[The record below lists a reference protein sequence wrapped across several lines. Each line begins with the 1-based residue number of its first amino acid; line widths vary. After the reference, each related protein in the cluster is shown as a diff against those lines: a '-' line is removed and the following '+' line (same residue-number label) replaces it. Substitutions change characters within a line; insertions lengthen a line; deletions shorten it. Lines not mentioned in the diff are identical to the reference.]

1 MLQIKAG
8 AERVCMMRWIAALFV
23 LLAGLASANPSDEFV
38 KLKASIDTRH
48 LEDALKNLKSE
59 ETNKTLSDVEFLLL
73 TSYFMTASGQP
84 SKALKLAE
92 KAEYSTT
99 GYESEIA
106 EARARAYLQQGDLER
121 ADQYA
126 ANALEKNGDNV
137 VARLIQLQIESDLN
151 NALLTPKFERLLKR
165 TNGNQVVW
173 IAYLDQAL
181 RSAEPDTTLPNRAFI
196 ELGDTG
202 LMTEYRAKFHFKA
215 NKRYEAYQLFIKA
228 AEIYVKEG
236 NTIAQN
242 RVNRWLEIHGKYAN
256 KSEPVELAPTANP
269 QTTGSKRDDQL
280 SINQVVVLIAPPD
293 GTTPPVEKEPR
304 PLPPLSPEEPKREL
318 IQPADTNQSQDI
330 EPIKVVTKGD
340 IGTGS
345 GFITNQ
351 GHWVVTNRHVVE
363 NADRII
369 VRNGTGKI
377 RHVAKYFLD
386 EQDDIALLYLDEPYP
401 AEYSVEM
408 TDIIDPTGGDELF
421 VMGFPLT
428 SVLGSHHPSITEGIV
443 SKEAGFGD
451 MPNHFLLTANL
462 NEGNS
467 GGPIF
472 SRDGRVLGIAVAK
485 LDKTKVLE
493 TTGMLPEDVNVGIKG
508 REVRRFLRT
517 NVPPSSDARPA
528 LSPREAYSALRSQ
541 VVLVVSIDD

>member
-1 MLQIKAG
+1 
-8 AERVCMMRWIAALFV
+8 MMRWIAALFV

-84 SKALKLAE
+84 FKALKLAE

-215 NKRYEAYQLFIKA
+215 NKRYEAYQLFTKA
-228 AEIYVKEG
+228 AEIYLKEG

-256 KSEPVELAPTANP
+256 KSEPVGVAPTDNLR
-269 QTTGSKRDDQL
+269 TTESKSDGQP
-280 SINQVVVLIAPPD
+280 SSNQVVVLIAPPD

-318 IQPADTNQSQDI
+318 IQPALTLCTADKAQ
-330 EPIKVVTKGD
+330 VA
-340 IGTGS
+340 S
-345 GFITNQ
+345 GIMQ
-351 GHWVVTNRHVVE
+351 R
-363 NADRII
+363 
-369 VRNGTGKI
+369 
-377 RHVAKYFLD
+377 
-386 EQDDIALLYLDEPYP
+386 P
-401 AEYSVEM
+401 
-408 TDIIDPTGGDELF
+408 
-421 VMGFPLT
+421 FPKRQL
-428 SVLGSHHPSITEGIV
+428 I
-443 SKEAGFGD
+443 
-451 MPNHFLLTANL
+451 
-462 NEGNS
+462 
-467 GGPIF
+467 
-472 SRDGRVLGIAVAK
+472 
-485 LDKTKVLE
+485 
-493 TTGMLPEDVNVGIKG
+493 
-508 REVRRFLRT
+508 
-517 NVPPSSDARPA
+517 
-528 LSPREAYSALRSQ
+528 
-541 VVLVVSIDD
+541 

>member
-1 MLQIKAG
+1 MLQRQVG
-8 AERVCMMRWIAALFV
+8 AERVCMMRWIAALLV

-84 SKALKLAE
+84 SKALELAE

-202 LMTEYRAKFHFKA
+202 LMAEYRAKFHFKA

-228 AEIYVKEG
+228 AEIYVEEG

-256 KSEPVELAPTANP
+256 KSEPVGLAPTANP
-269 QTTGSKRDDQL
+269 QTTGSKSDDQL
-280 SINQVVVLIAPPD
+280 SSNQVVVLIAPPD

-517 NVPPSSDARPA
+517 NVPPNSDARPA

>member
-1 MLQIKAG
+1 
-8 AERVCMMRWIAALFV
+8 MMRWTAALFV

-215 NKRYEAYQLFIKA
+215 NKRYEAYQLFTKA

-256 KSEPVELAPTANP
+256 KSEPVGVAPTDNLR
-269 QTTGSKRDDQL
+269 TTESKSDGQP
-280 SINQVVVLIAPPD
+280 SSNQVVVLIAPPD

-318 IQPADTNQSQDI
+318 IQPADTKQSQDI

-386 EQDDIALLYLDEPYP
+386 AQDDIALLYLDEPYP
-401 AEYSVEM
+401 ADYSVEM

>member
-8 AERVCMMRWIAALFV
+8 AESVCMMRWIAALFV

-84 SKALKLAE
+84 FKALKLAE

-215 NKRYEAYQLFIKA
+215 NKRYEAYQLFTKA

-256 KSEPVELAPTANP
+256 KSEPVGVAPTDNLR
-269 QTTGSKRDDQL
+269 TTESKSDDQP
-280 SINQVVVLIAPPD
+280 SSNQVVVLIAPPD

-401 AEYSVEM
+401 ADYSVEM

-443 SKEAGFGD
+443 SKEAGFAD

>member
-1 MLQIKAG
+1 MLQMKVG
-8 AERVCMMRWIAALFV
+8 AERVCMMRWIAALLV

-59 ETNKTLSDVEFLLL
+59 ETSETLSDVEFLLL

-215 NKRYEAYQLFIKA
+215 NKRYEAYQLFTKA

-256 KSEPVELAPTANP
+256 KSEPVGVAPTDNLR
-269 QTTGSKRDDQL
+269 TTESKSDDQP
-280 SINQVVVLIAPPD
+280 SSNQVVVLIAPPD

-401 AEYSVEM
+401 ADYSVEM

-517 NVPPSSDARPA
+517 NLPPSSDARPA

>member
-1 MLQIKAG
+1 
-8 AERVCMMRWIAALFV
+8 MMRWIAALFV

-126 ANALEKNGDNV
+126 TNALEKNGDNV
-137 VARLIQLQIESDLN
+137 VARLIQLQIQSDLN
-151 NALLTPKFERLLKR
+151 NALLTQKFERLLKR

-202 LMTEYRAKFHFKA
+202 LMTEYQAKFHFKA
-215 NKRYEAYQLFIKA
+215 NKRYEAYQLFTKA

-386 EQDDIALLYLDEPYP
+386 AQDDIALLYLDEPYP
-401 AEYSVEM
+401 ADYSVEM

-517 NVPPSSDARPA
+517 NLPPSSDARPA

>member
-1 MLQIKAG
+1 MLQRQVG
-8 AERVCMMRWIAALFV
+8 AERVCMMRWIAALLV

-84 SKALKLAE
+84 SKALELAE

-202 LMTEYRAKFHFKA
+202 LMAEYRAKFHFKA

-228 AEIYVKEG
+228 AEIYVEEG
-236 NTIAQN
+236 NKIAQN
-242 RVNRWLEIHGKYAN
+242 RGNRWLEIHGKYAN
-256 KSEPVELAPTANP
+256 KSEPVGLAPTANP
-269 QTTGSKRDDQL
+269 QTTGSKSDDQL
-280 SINQVVVLIAPPD
+280 SSNQVVVLIAPPD

-408 TDIIDPTGGDELF
+408 TDIIDPTGGDEIF

-517 NVPPSSDARPA
+517 NVPPNSDARPA

>member
-1 MLQIKAG
+1 
-8 AERVCMMRWIAALFV
+8 MMRWIAVIIV

-48 LEDALKNLKSE
+48 LEDALENLKSE
-59 ETNKTLSDVEFLLL
+59 ETSETLSDVEFLLL

-137 VARLIQLQIESDLN
+137 VARLIRLQVESDLN
-151 NALLTPKFERLLKR
+151 NALLTPKFERLLER

-202 LMTEYRAKFHFKA
+202 LMTEYRAKFYFKA
-215 NKRYEAYQLFIKA
+215 NKRYEAYQLFTKA
-228 AEIYVKEG
+228 AGVYAKEG
-236 NTIAQN
+236 NTIAHN

-256 KSEPVELAPTANP
+256 KSEPIAVAPTANP
-269 QTTGSKRDDQL
+269 QTTETKSDDQL
-280 SINQVVVLIAPPD
+280 SITQVVVLKAPPN

-351 GHWVVTNRHVVE
+351 GFWVVTNRHVVE

-386 EQDDIALLYLDEPYP
+386 DQDDIALLYLEEPYP
-401 AEYSVEM
+401 ADYSVEM

-508 REVRRFLRT
+508 QEVRRFLRA

>member
-1 MLQIKAG
+1 MKVG
-8 AERVCMMRWIAALFV
+8 AERVCMMRWIAALLV

-151 NALLTPKFERLLKR
+151 NALLTPKFERLLKK

-215 NKRYEAYQLFIKA
+215 NKRYEAYQLFTKA
-228 AEIYVKEG
+228 AGIYLKEG
-236 NTIAQN
+236 NTIAHN

-256 KSEPVELAPTANP
+256 KSEPVGVAPTDNLR
-269 QTTGSKRDDQL
+269 TTESKSDDQP
-280 SINQVVVLIAPPD
+280 SSNQVVVLIAPPD

-386 EQDDIALLYLDEPYP
+386 DQDDIALLYLEEPYP
-401 AEYSVEM
+401 ADYSVEM

>member
-1 MLQIKAG
+1 
-8 AERVCMMRWIAALFV
+8 MMRWIVALLV

-151 NALLTPKFERLLKR
+151 NALLTPEFERLLKR

-196 ELGDTG
+196 EIGDTG

-215 NKRYEAYQLFIKA
+215 NKRYEAYQLFTKA
-228 AEIYVKEG
+228 AEIYAKEG

-256 KSEPVELAPTANP
+256 KSEPVGVAPTDNP
-269 QTTGSKRDDQL
+269 RTAESKSDDQL
-280 SINQVVVLIAPPD
+280 SSNQVVVLIAPPD

-386 EQDDIALLYLDEPYP
+386 AQDDIALLYLDEPYP
-401 AEYSVEM
+401 ADYSVEM

>member
-1 MLQIKAG
+1 
-8 AERVCMMRWIAALFV
+8 MMRWIAALLV

-84 SKALKLAE
+84 SKALELAE

-202 LMTEYRAKFHFKA
+202 LMAEYRAKFHFKA

-228 AEIYVKEG
+228 AEIYVEEG

-256 KSEPVELAPTANP
+256 KSEPVGLAPTANP
-269 QTTGSKRDDQL
+269 QTTGSKSDDQL
-280 SINQVVVLIAPPD
+280 SSNQVVVLIAPPD

-351 GHWVVTNRHVVE
+351 GHWIVTNRHVVE

-517 NVPPSSDARPA
+517 NVPPNSDARPA

>member
-8 AERVCMMRWIAALFV
+8 AESVCMMRWIAALFV

-84 SKALKLAE
+84 FKALKLAE

-126 ANALEKNGDNV
+126 TNALEKNGDNV

-151 NALLTPKFERLLKR
+151 NALLTQKFERLLKR

-215 NKRYEAYQLFIKA
+215 NKRYEAYQLFTKA

-401 AEYSVEM
+401 ADYSVEM

-443 SKEAGFGD
+443 SKEAGFAD

>member
-84 SKALKLAE
+84 FKALKLAE

-165 TNGNQVVW
+165 TKGNQVVW

-215 NKRYEAYQLFIKA
+215 NKRYEAYQLFTKA

-256 KSEPVELAPTANP
+256 KSEPVGVAPTDNLR
-269 QTTGSKRDDQL
+269 TTESKSDGQP
-280 SINQVVVLIAPPD
+280 SSNQVVVLIAPPD

-318 IQPADTNQSQDI
+318 IQPADTKQSQDI

-401 AEYSVEM
+401 ADYSVEM

-443 SKEAGFGD
+443 SKEAGFAD